1 MLSAGLSVTN
11 MIVIMIMVIQI
22 LSFFPCRLDGLAF
35 GVDVWTIV
43 AHNCVVNY
51 VIIHIIMM

>member
-1 MLSAGLSVTN
+1 